1 MKKSIIFL
9 FVAFVTIMLPS
20 CNYNRIIRQQE
31 TVEMSWSEVENQY
44 QRRMDLIPNLVSTV
58 KGYASHEQETL
69 TGVIEARAKATS
81 VTIDATNMTEE
92 QLDNY
97 QKAQGDVT
105 NALSKLMM
113 VTESYPQLRANENF
127 LELQAQLE
135 GTENRISVAR
145 RNFNKSVRQ
154 YNNTIRSFPTLIYAG
169 WFGFTTKPYF
179 QADAGAETA
188 PKVEF

>member
-9 FVAFVTIMLPS
+9 FVTLVTIMLPS

-92 QLDNY
+92 QLANY

-113 VTESYPQLRANENF
+113 VTEAYPQLRANENF

-179 QADAGAETA
+179 QADEGAETA